1 MGQCASSRL
10 LELTCHSLRKL
21 IIKSSGICHQLI
33 LPWEFRIN
41 HGGSIYTMEIS
52 KHYKLNFVLLLPS
65 SSLPFSGEK
74 WFSHPPLPTSQFI
87 SVIVQIMFV
96 IINSTHFHFQKYA
109 SLNNRSYDPL
119 NFRIQRSLGS
129 RQKLDCLMSPKELR
143 TVNAAETRELM
154 SPLLFL
160 RDLMVFHLC

>member
-1 MGQCASSRL
+1 MGQCASSRR

-21 IIKSSGICHQLI
+21 IIKSSGICNQLI

-41 HGGSIYTMEIS
+41 CGGSIYTMEIC

-65 SSLPFSGEK
+65 SSLLFSGEK
-74 WFSHPPLPTSQFI
+74 WFFHPPLPTSQFI
-87 SVIVQIMFV
+87 SIIIQLMLA

-109 SLNNRSYDPL
+109 SLNNRSYDPP
-119 NFRIQRSLGS
+119 NFRIHRSLGS
-129 RQKLDCLMSPKELR
+129 RQKLDCPMSPNELR

-160 RDLMVFHLC
+160 RHLMVFHLC

>member
-1 MGQCASSRL
+1 MGQWACSRL
-10 LELTCHSLRKL
+10 LKLTCHSLRKL
-21 IIKSSGICHQLI
+21 IIKSLGICNQLI

-41 HGGSIYTMEIS
+41 CGGSIYTMEIG

-65 SSLPFSGEK
+65 SSLSFSGEK
-74 WFSHPPLPTSQFI
+74 WFFYPPLPTSQFI
-87 SVIVQIMFV
+87 SVIVQLMLA

-109 SLNNRSYDPL
+109 SLNNRSYDPP
-119 NFRIQRSLGS
+119 NFRIQRSLGL
-129 RQKLDCLMSPKELR
+129 RQKLDCLVSPKELR